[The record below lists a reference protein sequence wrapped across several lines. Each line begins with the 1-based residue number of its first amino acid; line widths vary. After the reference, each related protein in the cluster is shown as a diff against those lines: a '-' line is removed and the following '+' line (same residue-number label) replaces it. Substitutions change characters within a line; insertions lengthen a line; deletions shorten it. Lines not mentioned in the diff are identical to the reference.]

1 MSITKLDC
9 MELQDT
15 RYSVYP
21 YDGYNLEEILGKFY
35 EAIKECNDLSFSLQ
49 EFNTWIIAEGLQE
62 EVLKQLKK
70 VDWDNVINSELYQT
84 IVDRLLNT
92 NNRIEEVKSELSSQL
107 ETIENVNTVISGV
120 ITTETNKSFN
130 NSPIIQSFVDNLV
143 INEKLTLPKGEYNC
157 IEPIDLSKLPF
168 GCKIDFQGI
177 LKFNNDN
184 DGLIINAINSEIY
197 IQGVHSKYKTY
208 KDIPQSSNSVGIK
221 LISLNKC
228 NVIIKEVIGFSKT
241 VSIIGDGTTNIDD
254 LPMYR
259 TKGTI
264 YSDIKIDYLNGKTG
278 LFLDKN
284 YGYLNENVFFIKWLD
299 CYDGIVF
306 NENDTWF
313 DPFNNN
319 KLVYIGLE
327 NIEHDGIVLNNCRNS
342 LIQTIRYE
350 NIGNKAIIED
360 KRCSGNVFINN
371 YPINSSK
378 LDLQG
383 LRRVFIGNQGA
394 EDFEPISQIEL
405 TDFSGTPVRINR
417 GYHSELKNDTI
428 FFDYDA
434 EANTTFS
441 DIFCKVKKS
450 DGTIG
455 NVYFDDYTTDGTLQA
470 TNTNA
475 TIGRKTKII
484 KVSSSTSTVEITTLP
499 EIQQRGYSFY
509 LITKYKTNPIVIK
522 KSTGSVSISDLP
534 TTGTYQIMYIN
545 DMWKALK
552 ISDDC
557 DSWYF

>member
-1 MSITKLDC
+1 MSIQNYLNQIK
-9 MELQDT
+9 
-15 RYSVYP
+15 SAVF
-21 YDGYNLEEILGKFY
+21 GKDVRQSIHD
-35 EAIKECNDLSFSLQ
+35 AIKQCYDDASIDHDNANMEVKLARGSHDTLNERFTSV
-49 EFNTWIIAEGLQE
+49 E
-62 EVLKQLKK
+62 ENIK
-70 VDWDNVINSELYQT
+70 NNSE
-84 IVDRLLNT
+84 
-92 NNRIEEVKSELSSQL
+92 QL

-157 IEPIDLSKLPF
+157 IEPIDLSKLPV

-197 IQGVHSKYKTY
+197 IQGVYSKYKTY
-208 KDIPQSSNSVGIK
+208 KDIPQNSNSVGIK

-228 NVIIKEVIGFSKT
+228 NVIIKEVIGFNKPI
-241 VSIIGDGTTNIDD
+241 SIIGDGTTNEDD
-254 LPMYR
+254 SPKYR

-284 YGYLNENVFFIKWLD
+284 YGYLNENVFFVKWLD
-299 CYDGIVF
+299 CYDGVVF

-394 EDFEPISQIEL
+394 EDFEPISQIQL
-405 TDFSGTPVRINR
+405 TDWSGTSVNINK
-417 GYHSELKNDTI
+417 GYHKELKNNTI
-428 FFDYDA
+428 YFDYNDDTKVVFD
-434 EANTTFS
+434 EV
-441 DIFCKVKKS
+441 FCKVKKS
-450 DGTIG
+450 DGSIG
-455 NVYFDDYTTDGTLQA
+455 TVYFDDYTSDGTLA
-470 TNTNA
+470 VTNANA
-475 TIGRKTKII
+475 TINRKVKIV
-484 KVSSSTSTVEITTLP
+484 KVSSSTAECILTTNA
-499 EIQQRGYSFY
+499 EMEQRGHSFY
-509 LITKYKTNPIVIK
+509 LVCKYKTQPIKIK
-522 KSTGSVSISDLP
+522 KSTGTIVVNDIPS
-534 TTGTYQIMYIN
+534 TGTYQAMYIE
-545 DMWKALK
+545 DMWKILK